1 MKLQG
6 NTILITGGGS
16 GIGRGLAKALHK
28 LGNKVIISGRR
39 KSHLDTTTKANPG
52 MASVELDIAESGKHR
67 RPGEEADHQ
76 ISNLNVLIN
85 NAGIMQLDNAAA
97 NIDDVLL
104 TSTLTTNLLGPIRTE
119 NKQITVQTAVSKVGS
134 SDRRFSLLPVE
145 TTLLS
150 LQL

>member
-52 MASVELDIAESGKHR
+52 MASVQLDIAESGKHR

-76 ISNLNVLIN
+76 ISEPERFDQQCRHH
-85 NAGIMQLDNAAA
+85 A
-97 NIDDVLL
+97 
-104 TSTLTTNLLGPIRTE
+104 IR
-119 NKQITVQTAVSKVGS
+119 
-134 SDRRFSLLPVE
+134 
-145 TTLLS
+145 
-150 LQL
+150 

>member
-1 MKLQG
+1 LLNPASIAALAKK
-6 NTILITGGGS
+6 LIT
-16 GIGRGLAKALHK
+16 KF
-28 LGNKVIISGRR
+28 
-39 KSHLDTTTKANPG
+39 P
-52 MASVELDIAESGKHR
+52 
-67 RPGEEADHQ
+67 
-76 ISNLNVLIN
+76 NLNVLIN